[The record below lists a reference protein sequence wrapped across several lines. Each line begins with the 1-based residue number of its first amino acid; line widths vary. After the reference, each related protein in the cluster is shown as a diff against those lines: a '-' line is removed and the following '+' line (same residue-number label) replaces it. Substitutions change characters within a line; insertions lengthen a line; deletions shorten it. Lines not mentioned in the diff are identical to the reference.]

1 MTHRRTDVGRGRGV
15 KRQSVTSECRE
26 SEEVEEEEG
35 SRMVFF
41 GQLRELKPDSWSATV
56 LALRDEQQG
65 GEKNVQ
71 QERWRKKNTQ
81 KDALTLKK

>member
-1 MTHRRTDVGRGRGV
+1 MTHRWTDVGRGRGV

-65 GEKNVQ
+65 GKKMFS
-71 QERWRKKNTQ
+71 RRDGGRK
-81 KDALTLKK
+81 TLRKMH